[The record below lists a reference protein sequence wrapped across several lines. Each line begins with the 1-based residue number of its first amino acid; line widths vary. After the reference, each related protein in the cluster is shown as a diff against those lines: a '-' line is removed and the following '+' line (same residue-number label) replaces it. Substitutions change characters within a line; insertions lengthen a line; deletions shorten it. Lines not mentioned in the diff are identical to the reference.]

1 MFFFFLLEN
10 KKQHGGKGGGDG
22 NNIKE
27 KKVLPASTKNKSA
40 GLPVRRTGGENKAG
54 KMERD
59 RQKKRPA
66 LVERGKMWSHNSYLQ

>member
-1 MFFFFLLEN
+1 MGAEIILKRKKFFLL
-10 KKQHGGKGGGDG
+10 
-22 NNIKE
+22 
-27 KKVLPASTKNKSA
+27 LLNKSA
-40 GLPVRRTGGENKAG
+40 GIPVRRTGGENKAG